1 MDIVLHFF
9 MENKMDSFGD
19 LNLKKKLCYIFL
31 LNKYIGYEL
40 YFLTLSEKNFHS
52 FIFCKK
58 SLKVPFFTTN
68 LQAIV

>member
-1 MDIVLHFF
+1 MD
-9 MENKMDSFGD
+9 
-19 LNLKKKLCYIFL
+19 KKNVTQWILCYIFL

-52 FIFCKK
+52 FIFRKK